1 MEKKKDIR
9 KRKLKKSEGKRR
21 RRGAKARKRRPGSY
35 QQDNTL
41 WEYSEINHQLAFY
54 TQLSPLVSC
63 PLNAN
68 ILQGSMAL
76 VFSHL
81 QDLFEQCHPFPYF
94 TDYSFFNSCMFS
106 SGKDDSF
113 ELQI

>member
-1 MEKKKDIR
+1 MKEKGGG
-9 KRKLKKSEGKRR
+9 EGK
-21 RRGAKARKRRPGSY
+21 RKRRPGSY

-41 WEYSEINHQLAFY
+41 WEYSEINHQLAPY

-63 PLNAN
+63 PVNAN
-68 ILQGSMAL
+68 ILQRSLAL

-81 QDLFEQCHPFPYF
+81 QDLFEQCHPFPDF
-94 TDYSFFNSCMFS
+94 TDYLFFNSYMFS
-106 SGKDDSF
+106 SDKDDSF